1 MHFRT
6 SHSLSPSIAGGDLSK
21 VLQNEIRWGF
31 FYTVISILKKNNNN
45 RFQTIVPFCQFCSSV
60 APGLKK
66 IVHPN
71 FFLDRG
77 LQTCSLVE
85 VGSFKY

>member
-45 RFQTIVPFCQFCSSV
+45 RFQTIVPFASSAV
-60 APGLKK
+60 L
-66 IVHPN
+66 
-71 FFLDRG
+71 
-77 LQTCSLVE
+77 
-85 VGSFKY
+85 

>member
-1 MHFRT
+1 M
-6 SHSLSPSIAGGDLSK
+6 
-21 VLQNEIRWGF
+21 GF
-31 FYTVISILKKNNNN
+31 FYTVISILKKINNN

-71 FFLDRG
+71 FFLDQAGGYRPAA
-77 LQTCSLVE
+77 
-85 VGSFKY
+85 